1 MQMLELANMY
11 AHLSAQG
18 KPAMIDPIMEIKAK
32 DGTIIYKRTTE
43 QQKQV
48 IPS

>member
-1 MQMLELANMY
+1 MLELANMY

-18 KPAMIDPIMEIKAK
+18 RPAVIDPILEIRAK
-32 DGTIIYKRTTE
+32 DGTIIYKKITE
-43 QQKQV
+43 QQEQV